1 MVFINILVIDITLV
15 LQVLS
20 TSAVILKFE
29 LMYASVLEN
38 RLVDETICLLTIEMK
53 LNTNLKEC
61 YSHSTVL

>member
-38 RLVDETICLLTIEMK
+38 RLVDETFCLLTIKMK